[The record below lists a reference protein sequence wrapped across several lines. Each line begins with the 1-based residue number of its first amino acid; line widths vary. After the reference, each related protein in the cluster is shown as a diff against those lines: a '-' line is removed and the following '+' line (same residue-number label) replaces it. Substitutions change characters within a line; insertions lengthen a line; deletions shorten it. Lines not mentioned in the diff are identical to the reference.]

1 MRHQL
6 RSDPV
11 TAGWN
16 FAEIWE
22 RIADRTPDEV
32 VQLQGD
38 RVFTWQHFDQRADGI
53 AAALLAGGAQ
63 HQDKVAHYLYNC
75 PEFMESMFA
84 MYKAGLAPVNTN
96 YRYTDDELE
105 YLWENSDTVAVVFH
119 GTFTERCDAMRSRTP
134 RVRTWIWVDD
144 GSDPCPD
151 WAVDYEVA
159 AASATGRTIAPW
171 GRSGDDLYL
180 IYTGGTTGFP
190 KGVMWRQDDVVG
202 SLDNS
207 SKAKLPAEPGWE
219 VFDGRISGPG
229 PRVLPGAPLMHGTG
243 AFNAMS
249 VLMNGGSIVT
259 MQGRHFDPAELLDT
273 IQHYKA
279 TTMSI
284 VGDAMAKPILR
295 ALDAEPDRWD
305 FSSMRVMI
313 SSGVI
318 WAAETK
324 AGLLR
329 HNQRLIMVDTLGS
342 SEAIGMAANTT
353 KAGGGSS
360 TAKFALGPNTRVLT
374 EDGREVQAGSG
385 ERGRVA
391 LRGRT
396 PIGYYKD
403 PVKSAD
409 TFIVH
414 DGVRWSIPGD
424 WAEVEADGTLKLYGR
439 GSQCINTGG
448 EKVYPEEVEEAL
460 KLHPSIDDAAVVGV
474 PDERFGEAITALVQ
488 LHDGH
493 MLDEKA
499 LIAYV
504 REHHAAY
511 KSPKRVLQVATI
523 GRAANGKLNYKN
535 LRDEALRQL
544 GIS

>member
-1 MRHQL
+1 M
-6 RSDPV
+6 

-22 RIADRTPDEV
+22 RIADLMPDTV
-32 VQLQGD
+32 VQVHGD
-38 RVFTWQHFDQRADGI
+38 RSYTWGEFDRRADGI
-53 AAALLAGGAQ
+53 AATLLAGGAQ

-75 PEFMESMFA
+75 PEFMESMFG

-119 GTFTERCDAMRSRTP
+119 GTFTARCAAMRSRTP
-134 RVRTWIWVDD
+134 RVHTWIWVDD
-144 GSDPCPD
+144 DTEPCPE
-151 WAVDYEVA
+151 WAIPYETA
-159 AASATGRTIAPW
+159 AASAPGRTIPPW
-171 GRSGDDLYL
+171 ARSGDDLYL

-190 KGVMWRQDDVVG
+190 KGVMWRQDDVIG

-207 SKAKLPAEPGWE
+207 SKIKLPAEPGWD
-219 VFDGRISGPG
+219 VFDSRITGPG

-259 MQGRHFDPAELLDT
+259 MTGRHFDPAELLDT
-273 IQHYKA
+273 IQQYKA

-284 VGDAMAKPILR
+284 VGDAFAKPILR

-305 FSSMRVMI
+305 FSSMRVI
-313 SSGVI
+313 VSSGVI

-329 HNQRLIMVDTLGS
+329 HNARLIMVDTLGS

-353 KAGGGSS
+353 KAGESKS
-360 TAKFALGPNTRVLT
+360 TAKFSLGPNTRVLT

-460 KLHPSIDDAAVVGV
+460 KLHPSVNDAAVVGV
-474 PDERFGEAITALVQ
+474 PDDRFGEAITALVQ

-493 MLDEKA
+493 TLDEKA

-511 KSPKRVLQVATI
+511 KSPKRVLQIPTI
-523 GRAANGKLNYKN
+523 GRAANGKLNYKT